1 MNFAYTIGL
10 ICGVLFAVA
19 ALYLVR
25 RLRKKRNPEWSK
37 YQYDERQLT
46 EQGKASRAAMYTA
59 VISGFVMGFAQESGL
74 PVSGMFSACC
84 CIALTLVVF
93 AGICIFKD
101 AYFYTSKQ
109 PKFYIWY
116 FVVIGAAC
124 CGFGIEELVSG
135 EAIVDGVI
143 SSKAQNLPLGIMC
156 LVITVLI
163 LIKRG
168 MDKKTM
174 EE

>member
-1 MNFAYTIGL
+1 MNFDYTISF
-10 ICGVLFAVA
+10 ICGCLIGVLLVV
-19 ALYLVR
+19 LVR
-25 RLRKKRNPEWSK
+25 YLRKKRHPEWKK
-37 YQYDERQLT
+37 YDYDERQLT

-59 VISGFVMGFAQESGL
+59 VISVFVLGIAQDAGL
-74 PVSGMFSACC
+74 PISGTFIASC

-109 PKFYIWY
+109 PKFYNWY
-116 FVVIGAAC
+116 FGIIGILLVIMGC
-124 CGFGIEELVSG
+124 MNFKV
-135 EAIVDGVI
+135 VDGVI
-143 SSKAQNLPLGIMC
+143 SSKALNLPLGIMC
-156 LVITVLI
+156 LAITVMI

-168 MDKKTM
+168 MDKKTI